1 MGLFDSDMSLL
12 GLGLLSA
19 AGPSPLGVRQ
29 GIGQGLITGRSLME
43 DARKSR
49 AETRRTQLAEEKFR
63 FEMEQARQAQL
74 EAERRQAAMAQFRE
88 TLPEGMRG
96 LFDIAPGPVAQGL
109 LGQMLPEQK
118 QTTLAQNLAAAGL
131 QPGTPEF
138 QRAMMQ
144 AVLKPQTVVQMPPS
158 EKMITPADAVR
169 MRDSAGKTPP
179 IGMTFGEA
187 AANGFRVI
195 SSEEEKT
202 LSEGRDRERVASAQE
217 AAVTRFVDALKAFRG
232 SSDIGKG
239 SEAMA
244 RYNTAAKNL
253 AQQMA
258 IANSPGRAPTDRDV
272 EVELSK
278 LPSPISAS
286 SIVGGLL
293 GGDPVSASV
302 REVIR
307 GLGLDPDTYLP
318 RPPAAQARPLP
329 ETRRIPF
336 SALE

>member
-49 AETRRTQLAEEKFR
+49 AETRRAQLAEEKFR

-109 LGQMLPEQK
+109 LGQMLPSGDTPASYQEYQ
-118 QTTLAQNLAAAGL
+118 LAQRNGYQGSFTDFLTQVKRSPGVSVTVGGESKPLGREDAQALVDANGAPVVVRPGESLSDVAQRVPGVRWANPGEEKSRDTSATLEGRMSTFEENLAAASRRFSEVSKRWEAAPFNPALRQEMADATASLESALAQRNNPTGEPSDVL
-131 QPGTPEF
+131 LRKFNIPGPF
-138 QRAMMQ
+138 FRQM
-144 AVLKPQTVVQMPPS
+144 LKLFGFDDPAKAYMPPES
-158 EKMITPADAVR
+158 GGLIMPQ
-169 MRDSAGKTPP
+169 PP
-179 IGMTFGEA
+179 
-187 AANGFRVI
+187 
-195 SSEEEKT
+195 
-202 LSEGRDRERVASAQE
+202 
-217 AAVTRFVDALKAFRG
+217 
-232 SSDIGKG
+232 
-239 SEAMA
+239 
-244 RYNTAAKNL
+244 
-253 AQQMA
+253 
-258 IANSPGRAPTDRDV
+258 APT
-272 EVELSK
+272 
-278 LPSPISAS
+278 
-286 SIVGGLL
+286 
-293 GGDPVSASV
+293 
-302 REVIR
+302 
-307 GLGLDPDTYLP
+307 
-318 RPPAAQARPLP
+318 RPLP